1 MSNPNDFPSEIQ
13 KHFYSLPPMIQET
26 ILQSG
31 VQVQSVE
38 QLDSLAKDLA
48 KANNNEGS
56 DTFSAEQK
64 EKC

>member
-1 MSNPNDFPSEIQ
+1 MSNLSDFPSEIQ
-13 KHFYSLPPMIQET
+13 KHFYSLPPFIQET

-48 KANNNEGS
+48 KAKK
-56 DTFSAEQK
+56 K
-64 EKC
+64 ENSK